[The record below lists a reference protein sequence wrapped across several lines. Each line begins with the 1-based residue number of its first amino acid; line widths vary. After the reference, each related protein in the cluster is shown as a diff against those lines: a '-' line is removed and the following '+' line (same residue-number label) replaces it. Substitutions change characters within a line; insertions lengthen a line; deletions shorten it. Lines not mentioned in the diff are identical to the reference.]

1 LKNGTLFSDT
11 YYAAFGHSSHTLLS
25 NFPVFPLFVY
35 IQTTKNVMNL
45 KEILE
50 HRRAIRKYD
59 PAKPIDES
67 IVKECL
73 RLSTLAPTSS
83 NMQLWECYHV
93 TDKKM
98 LAALSHACLGQ
109 SAASTA
115 QQMVVFVT
123 RQDKHRSHA
132 RAVLCAL
139 YDEIKDNSPA
149 ARRSHRMKV
158 WKQYYGTLMPFEYV
172 RGFGLIGLLRKMLV
186 QAIGLFHPIVRQAS
200 EQDVNTVVHKSCA
213 LAVQTFMLAMS
224 EAGYDT
230 CPIEGFDSL
239 LVKRALHLPHHVGIN
254 MIISCG
260 IRLPEGVWGERFR
273 LPFEEF
279 YHDVK

>member
-1 LKNGTLFSDT
+1 
-11 YYAAFGHSSHTLLS
+11 
-25 NFPVFPLFVY
+25 
-35 IQTTKNVMNL
+35 MNL

-59 PAKPIDES
+59 PAQPIDEN
-67 IVKECL
+67 IVRECL
-73 RLSTLAPTSS
+73 RMSTLAPTSS

-93 TDKKM
+93 TDTQT
-98 LAALSHACLGQ
+98 LAVLSHACLGQ

-115 QQMVVFVT
+115 RQMVVFVT
-123 RQDKHRSHA
+123 RQDKYRAHA
-132 RAVLCAL
+132 KAVLDAL

-149 ARRSHRMKV
+149 ARQTHRMKV
-158 WKQYYGTLMPFEYV
+158 WKQYYGKLMPFEYV
-172 RGFGLIGLLRKMLV
+172 RGFGLIGLFRKLLA
-186 QAIGLFHPIVRQAS
+186 QTIGLFRPIVRQVS
-200 EQDVNTVVHKSCA
+200 EQEVNTVVHKSCA
-213 LAVQTFMLAMS
+213 LVVQTFMLAMS

-230 CPIEGFDSL
+230 CPIEGFDSR
-239 LVKRALHLPHHVGIN
+239 LVKKALHLPHHTGIN

-279 YHDVK
+279 YHEVK